1 MSPASIVAILVG
13 FLFSALFSGME
24 TGSYMINRIRLRR
37 RELERRPSALVLS
50 RLLRSSHIFV
60 FTVLIG
66 NNIAIYLL
74 SKEVTDLYLDAGTAS
89 QTLFG
94 FIPWNAEM
102 AATLTLVFPLFIF
115 AEVVPKNLFRKKAD
129 LLMYR
134 LASPMRLLV
143 WFFYPFTWPLN
154 RLFRWLTRGMDEDAG
169 RELHRLSPAGLKEYF
184 SEGARDGLIS
194 SYQSRMMDNV
204 VSMHSV
210 PVRNLMTPLK
220 KMPCLPAEATVAD
233 FKRLAARR
241 GCTYAVLMRK
251 HVVVGMVSMPTL
263 VNRKLA
269 DGDPLKPYADEMPG
283 IQENRSLKS
292 AFYRLRRSPR
302 HSAMVTDARR
312 HPIGFIRLEDIAR
325 YIAGTNPN
333 V

>member
-1 MSPASIVAILVG
+1 MSPASIIAILAG
-13 FLFSALFSGME
+13 FLFSALFSGVE

-37 RELERRPSALVLS
+37 RELERRRSALVLS
-50 RLLRSSHIFV
+50 RLLRSPHIFV

-74 SKEVTDLYLDAGTAS
+74 SKEVTDLYLDGGMAG

-115 AEVVPKNLFRKKAD
+115 GEVVPKNLFRKKAD

-134 LASPMRLLV
+134 LAGPMRLLV
-143 WFFYPFTWPLN
+143 WLFQPFTWPLD
-154 RLFRWLTRGMDEDAG
+154 RLFRLLTRGRNEEAG
-169 RELHRLSPAGLKEYF
+169 RELHRLSPDGLKEYF
-184 SEGARDGLIS
+184 SEGARAGLIS
-194 SYQSRMMDNV
+194 SDQNRMMDNV
-204 VSMHSV
+204 TSMHSV

-220 KMPCLPAEATVAD
+220 KIPSLPAEATVAD

-241 GCTYAVLMRK
+241 NCAYAILMHR
-251 HVVVGMVSMPTL
+251 HAVVGMVSMFTL
-263 VNRKLA
+263 VDRKLGEA
-269 DGDPLKPYADEMPG
+269 EPLRPYVDEVLE

-292 AFYRLRRSPR
+292 AFYRLRRNPR
-302 HSAMVTDARR
+302 HSAVVTDARQ
-312 HPIGFIRLEDIAR
+312 HPVGLIRLEDIAR
-325 YIAGTNPN
+325 YIVGTDPSA
-333 V
+333 